1 MINSSFWLPFLFEN
15 EFFSKKCQ
23 IFKKRKINPKIEKP
37 FCRYMYTENFAQS
50 RGQALGVQGAKLPE
64 APWFKPY

>member
-1 MINSSFWLPFLFEN
+1 MSFLAKNAKFL
-15 EFFSKKCQ
+15 KKG
-23 IFKKRKINPKIEKP
+23 KINQKIEKP